1 MAQEAKGI
9 RYQSEHFA
17 TVQGLMHSVNEQS
30 LMAEHR
36 KQNGKKAAGIDG
48 VSKVQYDENAKE
60 NIQRLVERMKKF
72 QYKPLPVR
80 RTYIPKANGKLRPL
94 GIPAYEDRL
103 VQGVMANA
111 LNEVYEPRFL
121 NCSYGFRPGRSAHD
135 VVRYINQTIMIHKV
149 NYVLDADI
157 KGFFDNIN
165 HDVLISILS
174 ERIADERFIRLIR
187 KFLKAGYI
195 EEWQFHNTYSGT
207 PQGGIISPILAN
219 IYLDKLDK

>member
-17 TVQGLMHSVNEQS
+17 TVHGLMHSVSEQS

-36 KQNGKKAAGIDG
+36 KQSGKKAAGIDG

-72 QYKPLPVR
+72 QYKPLSVR
-80 RTYIPKANGKLRPL
+80 RTYIPKAKGKLRPL

-111 LNEVYEPRFL
+111 LNEVY
-121 NCSYGFRPGRSAHD
+121 
-135 VVRYINQTIMIHKV
+135 
-149 NYVLDADI
+149 
-157 KGFFDNIN
+157 
-165 HDVLISILS
+165 
-174 ERIADERFIRLIR
+174 
-187 KFLKAGYI
+187 
-195 EEWQFHNTYSGT
+195 
-207 PQGGIISPILAN
+207 
-219 IYLDKLDK
+219 

>member
-36 KQNGKKAAGIDG
+36 KQSGKKAAGIDG

-103 VQGVMANA
+103 V
-111 LNEVYEPRFL
+111 R
-121 NCSYGFRPGRSAHD
+121 R
-135 VVRYINQTIMIHKV
+135 
-149 NYVLDADI
+149 
-157 KGFFDNIN
+157 
-165 HDVLISILS
+165 LS
-174 ERIADERFIRLIR
+174 MEHRA
-187 KFLKAGYI
+187 
-195 EEWQFHNTYSGT
+195 
-207 PQGGIISPILAN
+207 ISPIV
-219 IYLDKLDK
+219 